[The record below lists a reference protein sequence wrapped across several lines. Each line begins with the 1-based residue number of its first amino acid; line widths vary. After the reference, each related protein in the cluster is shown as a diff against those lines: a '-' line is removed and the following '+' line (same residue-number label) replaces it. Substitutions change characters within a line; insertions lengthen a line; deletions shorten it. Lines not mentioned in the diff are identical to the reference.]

1 MIAALCIDDNRGLRF
16 NRRRQSR
23 DRAVCADLLTQGEG
37 RLLWM
42 EPGSRALFP
51 EEAQTV
57 RTADQPWALAGPED
71 LCFLELSDPA
81 PALERAEKDFSLV
94 RGWVEAFIANVQDGE
109 LRAFVREEWEK
120 KLASVDAAN
129 FHLKQL
135 F

>member
-1 MIAALCIDDNRGLRF
+1 MKDFFDKQEWDNEILTFFVLC
-16 NRRRQSR
+16 S
-23 DRAVCADLLTQGEG
+23 
-37 RLLWM
+37 
-42 EPGSRALFP
+42 
-51 EEAQTV
+51 
-57 RTADQPWALAGPED
+57 PED
-71 LCFLELSDPA
+71 VAFMSTPA
-81 PALERAEKDFSLV
+81 KKRKAEDYVRLMTLALVFGFRRVSMRVLQEAEEKGADIFPALERAEKDFSLV